1 MSERYNRDL
10 GRISHMTGN
19 DLCFLTAS
27 ELVRRIITK
36 ELSACDVMAAHL
48 TQIDRVNPQLNAI
61 VTLLP
66 DRAMDQAAR
75 ADEMLAHGDVLGPLH
90 GLPIAHKDLVETK
103 GIRTTFGSPIFQDF
117 VPDRNALIVER
128 LQAAGA
134 ITIGKTN
141 TPEFGAGSQTFNN
154 VFGQTPNPHNLAK
167 TCGGSSGGAAVALA
181 TGMLPLADGSDFGG
195 SLRNPASFCNVV
207 GYRPTPG
214 RVPTWPTAAA
224 WFPFIVEGPMARTVE
239 DVALML
245 SVMAGPDP
253 RSPIAI
259 QESGD
264 QFAASLH
271 QDFSGVRVAWS
282 QTLGGLPIEQSVT
295 AVVDGQRQSFESLG
309 CLVEEAEPDLS
320 DADEIFKAWRAW
332 YYWLAFSEL
341 LKVHRKKFKD
351 TIIWNIEQGRTLDG
365 TQLALVEQKRT
376 VLYHRVREFM
386 NTYKFL
392 VLPVVQVPPFD
403 ITQEYVTEIDGVVL
417 NSYIDW
423 MRSCYYIS
431 VLGLP
436 AVSVPCG
443 FNEDGLP
450 VGVQIVG
457 RYQEDL
463 AVLQFAYAFQQVTE
477 FWKQKPKIAQ

>member
-1 MSERYNRDL
+1 
-10 GRISHMTGN
+10 MTGN

-154 VFGQTPNPHNLAK
+154 VFGQTTNPHNLAK

-271 QDFSGVRVAWS
+271 QDFAGVRVAWS
-282 QTLGGLPIEQSVT
+282 QTLGGLPVEQSVT

-463 AVLQFAYAFQQVTE
+463 AVLQFAYAFQQATE

>member
-1 MSERYNRDL
+1 
-10 GRISHMTGN
+10 MTGN

-271 QDFSGVRVAWS
+271 QDFAGVRVAWS
-282 QTLGGLPIEQSVT
+282 QTLGGLPVEQSVT